1 MRRRIDRSRRRTL
14 LLALSLGM
22 LAAAPHA
29 AVAQPAWPNK
39 PIRFIVPYPAG
50 ATTDLVARTV
60 GQRVGALLG
69 QPVIV
74 ENMGGAGGNIGMA
87 ALARAAPDGYTI
99 GMGAISTNALN
110 PHVYKSM
117 NFDPRKDFTAVGML
131 GAATAVLVAGP
142 AEPARTVAELV
153 ARARVTPGGLAYATP
168 GIGTALHFAGVMFS
182 QISGAPLM
190 HVPYKG
196 SAPAVKDVLG
206 GQVGL
211 MFDNLPSA
219 LPHIRSGRLRALAV
233 TTEQRSPLL
242 PQVPTLRESGFEEL
256 VVAPWFAVFA
266 PAGAPAAV
274 VERLNQA
281 FNAALADPAVRQPL
295 IDAGFNPAGSSPQA
309 LESLARS
316 EWLRFEAFTR
326 KTPISVE

>member
-1 MRRRIDRSRRRTL
+1 MSRSIDGPRRRAVS
-14 LLALSLGM
+14 LALSLGVLATLP
-22 LAAAPHA
+22 LAAM
-29 AVAQPAWPNK
+29 AQPQWPSK

-69 QPVIV
+69 QPVVV

-87 ALARAAPDGYTI
+87 AVARAAPDGYTV

-117 NFDPRKDFTAVGML
+117 PFDPRKDFSAVSML

-142 AEPARTVAELV
+142 SESARTVAELV
-153 ARARVTPGGLAYATP
+153 AHARARPGLPYATP
-168 GIGTALHFAGVMFS
+168 GTGTALHFAGVMFN
-182 QISGAPLM
+182 QVSGAGLM

-196 SAPAVKDVLG
+196 SSVALNDVLG

-242 PQVPTLRESGFEEL
+242 PDVPTLRESGFDSL
-256 VVAPWFAVFA
+256 VIAPWFAVFA
-266 PAGAPAAV
+266 PAGTPAPV
-274 VERLNQA
+274 IDRLSRV
-281 FNAALADPAVRQPL
+281 FNEALADPAVRQPL
-295 IDAGFNPAGSSPQA
+295 IDVGFNPAGSSPQA
-309 LESLARS
+309 LESLVRS
-316 EWLRFEAFTR
+316 EWLRFEAITR
-326 KTPISVE
+326 KTPIRVE